1 MFPEVKPIKTKDY
14 TSKQSKYEVAAKLPI
29 RSIILGPS
37 GSGKTILLQ
46 NMVLDIYK
54 GCFDRIYIFS
64 PSINLDHTWLPVK
77 EYIQKEMKV
86 KDDDPEDPMYFDHYD
101 PNQLSKIIATQTK
114 ITEMMKKQGK
124 TRMFQIL
131 IIIDDFADD
140 KSFSRNSRLLHAL
153 YTRGRHSFIST
164 ITATQI
170 FNALAPIIRKNTTEI
185 YTYRL
190 RNYKDLESLI
200 EELSALAPKKV
211 LMEMYNLATE
221 EPYSFWYIN
230 LMKKKI
236 NEMFMIKYSKRMII
250 E

>member
-1 MFPEVKPIKTKDY
+1 
-14 TSKQSKYEVAAKLPI
+14 
-29 RSIILGPS
+29 
-37 GSGKTILLQ
+37 
-46 NMVLDIYK
+46 
-54 GCFDRIYIFS
+54 
-64 PSINLDHTWLPVK
+64 
-77 EYIQKEMKV
+77 MKV

-185 YTYRL
+185 YCYRL